1 MVALQVQ
8 PLGLIQV
15 DTTCKNI
22 YSLLGHARIPSRTEY
37 LGETV
42 TNLTVKA
49 RTIPYN
55 WSSSKSSTESTNK
68 EVEQMERVIG
78 YIDEQDIDS
87 ASER

>member
-1 MVALQVQ
+1 M
-8 PLGLIQV
+8 I
-15 DTTCKNI
+15 
-22 YSLLGHARIPSRTEY
+22 LLGHARIPSRTEY

-87 ASER
+87 ASERQVSYASITVWTPL